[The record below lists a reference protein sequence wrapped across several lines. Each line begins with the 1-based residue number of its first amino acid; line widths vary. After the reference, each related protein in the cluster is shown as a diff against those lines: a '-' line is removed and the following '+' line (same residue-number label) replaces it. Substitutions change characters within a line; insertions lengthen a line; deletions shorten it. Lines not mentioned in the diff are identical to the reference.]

1 MLLLECVVYVR
12 VRAGVQVCV
21 CEPKPEEGVR
31 SSLTT
36 FWVIP
41 SRKGLSLNLGLRFL
55 ARLAT
60 NKSQ

>member
-1 MLLLECVVYVR
+1 MPRLVSLSYHLCLILSSVMLLLECVVYVC

-36 FWVIP
+36 F
-41 SRKGLSLNLGLRFL
+41 
-55 ARLAT
+55 
-60 NKSQ
+60 